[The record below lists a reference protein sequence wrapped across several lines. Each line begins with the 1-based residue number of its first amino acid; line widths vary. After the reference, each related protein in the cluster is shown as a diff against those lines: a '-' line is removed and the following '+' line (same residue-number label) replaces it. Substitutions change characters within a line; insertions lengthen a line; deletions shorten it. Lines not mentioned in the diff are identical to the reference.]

1 MVQDYSKNLI
11 YGNFLG
17 MENRAFPIDCET
29 LATLQSNA
37 KKFAATALIAG
48 CERLILTGCQQSG
61 TVRKEGY
68 VFIVNPDNPL
78 TGEVLY
84 HPEQPAKD
92 HCHVKENPVDVT
104 ADGTDYPAAYTERY
118 LEEGLVEGAW
128 LWSSFTRIEDISNAA
143 LKDWLNTVNNALN
156 QKIESLKNN
165 AQYTF
170 VRGMILMWSGYVNE
184 IPDGWALCD
193 GNNGTPPLSGRFV
206 VCVKAMGVDPNGN
219 PIYNKDEKDGA
230 ESQNITLTVNN
241 LPKHKHSGTTGYN
254 DYISAKYT
262 KIQQPLN
269 TTGIPDGSR
278 DNGDGTNTD
287 NGRGA
292 YWRGHNDTSI
302 MSSPQLA
309 THTHNFTTDEVGG
322 GQSFTVNT
330 MPPYYALAYIMKL

>member
-17 MENRAFPIDCET
+17 MENSAFPIDCET

-68 VFIVNPDNPL
+68 VFFVNPDNPL
-78 TGEVLY
+78 TGEVLF

-128 LWSSFTRIEDISNAA
+128 LWSSFTRIDDISNAA
-143 LKDWLNTVNNALN
+143 LKDSLNTVNNALD

-170 VRGMILMWSGYVNE
+170 VRGMILMWSGAITQ

-193 GNNGTPPLSGRFV
+193 GKNGTPNLSGRFV
-206 VCVKAMGVDPNGN
+206 MGIGGGYDQEG
-219 PIYNKDEKDGA
+219 GHA
-230 ESQNITLTVNN
+230 SQSVTLTADN
-241 LPKHKHSGTTGYN
+241 LPKHSHKFTTARGEGKHYHLFD
-254 DYISAKYT
+254 DYFYPEHTVKPSYHAESHPYST
-262 KIQQPLN
+262 KIGSGDTDDDNDQVL
-269 TTGIPDGSR
+269 TYRHSTEYDDG
-278 DNGDGTNTD
+278 
-287 NGRGA
+287 
-292 YWRGHNDTSI
+292 H
-302 MSSPQLA
+302 
-309 THTHNFTTDEVGG
+309 THTGTTDEAGG
-322 GQSFTVNT
+322 DKSFTIDT
-330 MPPYYALAYIMKL
+330 IPPYYALAYIMKL

>member
-17 MENRAFPIDCET
+17 MDNRAFPIDCET

-84 HPEQPAKD
+84 HPERTAKD
-92 HCHVKENPVDVT
+92 HCHVKESPVDVT

-143 LKDWLNTVNNALN
+143 LKDSLNTVNNALD

-170 VRGMILMWSGYVNE
+170 VRGMILMWSGKGE
-184 IPDGWALCD
+184 KTIPSGWALCD
-193 GNNGTPPLSGRFV
+193 GKTYQIDGETVKTPDLRDKFVMGAKYEPSGSDELGTFLNVGTTGGEASV
-206 VCVKAMGVDPNGN
+206 
-219 PIYNKDEKDGA
+219 
-230 ESQNITLTVNN
+230 TLTVEQM
-241 LPKHKHSGTTGYN
+241 PTHSHTGTTGSGLTSLP
-254 DYISAKYT
+254 DLHK
-262 KIQQPLN
+262 PLN
-269 TTGIPDGSR
+269 TKGFPNGSI
-278 DNGDGTNTD
+278 DNGNGSNNE
-287 NGRGA
+287 NGRQA
-292 YWRGHNDTSI
+292 YWRGNGDIARFS
-302 MSSPQLA
+302 
-309 THTHNFTTDEVGG
+309 HTHSLTTADAGG
-322 GQSFTVNT
+322 GQAHENR
-330 MPPYYALAYIMKL
+330 PPFYVLAYIMKL

>member
-17 MENRAFPIDCET
+17 MDNRAFPIDCET

-78 TGEVLY
+78 TGEVLF

-92 HCHVKENPVDVT
+92 HCHVKESPVDVT
-104 ADGTDYPAAYTERY
+104 ADGTDYPAAYTERS

-143 LKDWLNTVNNALN
+143 LKDSLDTVNNALD

-170 VRGMILMWSGYVNE
+170 VRGMIMIWSGYISE
-184 IPDGWALCD
+184 IPSGWALCD
-193 GNNGTPPLSGRFV
+193 GQNGTPDLRGRFIV
-206 VCVKAMGVDPNGN
+206 GAGRDGANAVYYQTKTKNPEDPIRTVKFTLRAEDLPAHRHMYIGDSNAPGDDLTLIEGVDGRSGKGSGYGAKILTDSM
-219 PIYNKDEKDGA
+219 IYAADSTHGVRQT
-230 ESQNITLTVNN
+230 SSTITTLIDV
-241 LPKHKHSGTTGYN
+241 
-254 DYISAKYT
+254 
-262 KIQQPLN
+262 
-269 TTGIPDGSR
+269 R
-278 DNGDGTNTD
+278 
-287 NGRGA
+287 
-292 YWRGHNDTSI
+292 
-302 MSSPQLA
+302 
-309 THTHNFTTDEVGG
+309 
-322 GQSFTVNT
+322 
-330 MPPYYALAYIMKL
+330 PPYYALAYIMKL

>member
-17 MENRAFPIDCET
+17 MENSAFPIDCET

-78 TGEVLY
+78 TGEILF

-92 HCHVKENPVDVT
+92 HCYIKESPVDVT
-104 ADGTDYPAAYTERY
+104 ADGTDYPAAYTERS

-143 LKDWLNTVNNALN
+143 LKDSLNTVNNALN

-170 VRGMILMWSGYVNE
+170 VRGMILMWSGKGE
-184 IPDGWALCD
+184 KTIPSGWALCD
-193 GNNGTPPLSGRFV
+193 GKTYQIDGETVKTPDLRDKFVMGAKYEPSGSDELGTFLNVGTTGGEASV
-206 VCVKAMGVDPNGN
+206 
-219 PIYNKDEKDGA
+219 
-230 ESQNITLTVNN
+230 TLTVEQM
-241 LPKHKHSGTTGYN
+241 PTHSHTGTTGSGLTSLPYLH
-254 DYISAKYT
+254 K
-262 KIQQPLN
+262 PLN
-269 TTGIPDGSR
+269 TTGWPQNCEATGNGSN
-278 DNGDGTNTD
+278 NG
-287 NGRGA
+287 NGKEA
-292 YWRGHNDTSI
+292 YWRGNGDIAMFS
-302 MSSPQLA
+302 
-309 THTHNFTTDEVGG
+309 HTHSLTTANAGG
-322 GQSFTVNT
+322 GQAHENR
-330 MPPYYALAYIMKL
+330 PPYYVLAFIMKL

>member
-17 MENRAFPIDCET
+17 MDNRAFPIDCET

-61 TVRKEGY
+61 SVRKEGY
-68 VFIVNPDNPL
+68 VFIVNTDNPL
-78 TGEVLY
+78 TGEVLF
-84 HPEQPAKD
+84 HPERPAKD
-92 HCHVKENPVDVT
+92 HCYIKENPVDVT

-143 LKDWLNTVNNALN
+143 LKGSLDTVNNALN

-193 GNNGTPPLSGRFV
+193 GQNGTPPLSGRFV
-206 VCVKAMGVDPNGN
+206 VCVKAMGVDPSGN
-219 PIYNKDEKDGA
+219 PIYNKGYKDGA

-241 LPKHKHSGTTGYN
+241 LPKHKHSG
-254 DYISAKYT
+254 
-262 KIQQPLN
+262 
-269 TTGIPDGSR
+269 
-278 DNGDGTNTD
+278 NTD
-287 NGRGA
+287 YAGNHRHSFEDA
-292 YWRGHNDTSI
+292 YYAENRSGQSGTYFGSDEGYDQDNVLFTRTAYTEYA
-302 MSSPQLA
+302 P
-309 THTHNFTTDEVGG
+309 THKHTFNTDEVGG

>member
-1 MVQDYSKNLI
+1 MVQDYSKYLI

-17 MENRAFPIDCET
+17 MDNRAFPIDCET

-68 VFIVNPDNPL
+68 VFIVNHDNPL
-78 TGEVLY
+78 TGEVLF
-84 HPEQPAKD
+84 HPEQTAKD
-92 HCHVKENPVDVT
+92 HCHVKESPVNVT

-118 LEEGLVEGAW
+118 LEEGLEEGAW

-143 LKDWLNTVNNALN
+143 LKGSLDTVNNALN

-206 VCVKAMGVDPNGN
+206 VCVKVMGVDPNGN

-241 LPKHKHSGTTGYN
+241 LPKHKHSGSTDYAGNHRHRFEDAYYAEARNGQSGTYFGSDEGY
-254 DYISAKYT
+254 D
-262 KIQQPLN
+262 Q
-269 TTGIPDGSR
+269 
-278 DNGDGTNTD
+278 DNVLFTRTAFTEYEQNHKH
-287 NGRGA
+287 A
-292 YWRGHNDTSI
+292 V
-302 MSSPQLA
+302 
-309 THTHNFTTDEVGG
+309 TTDEVGG

>member
-17 MENRAFPIDCET
+17 MDNRAFPIDCET

-68 VFIVNPDNPL
+68 VFIVNTDNPL

-92 HCHVKENPVDVT
+92 HCHVKESPVDVT

-143 LKDWLNTVNNALN
+143 LKGSLDTVNNALN

-193 GNNGTPPLSGRFV
+193 GQNGTPPLSGRFV
-206 VCVKAMGVDPNGN
+206 VCVKAMGVDPSGN
-219 PIYNKDEKDGA
+219 PIYNKGYKDGA

-241 LPKHKHSGTTGYN
+241 LPKHKHSG
-254 DYISAKYT
+254 
-262 KIQQPLN
+262 
-269 TTGIPDGSR
+269 
-278 DNGDGTNTD
+278 NTD
-287 NGRGA
+287 YAGNHRHSFEDA
-292 YWRGHNDTSI
+292 YYAENRSGQSGTYFGSDEGYDQDNVLFTRTAYTEYA
-302 MSSPQLA
+302 P
-309 THTHNFTTDEVGG
+309 THKHTFNTDEVGG

>member
-17 MENRAFPIDCET
+17 MENSAFPIDCET
-29 LATLQSNA
+29 LATVQSNA

-78 TGEVLY
+78 TGEVLF

-92 HCHVKENPVDVT
+92 HCHVKESPVDVT
-104 ADGTDYPAAYTERY
+104 ADGTDYPAAYTERS

-143 LKDWLNTVNNALN
+143 LKDSLNTVNNALD

-170 VRGMILMWSGYVNE
+170 VRGMILMWSGKGE
-184 IPDGWALCD
+184 KTIPDGWALCD
-193 GNNGTPPLSGRFV
+193 GQTYQIDGEMVKTPDLRDKFVMGAKYEPSGSPELGTFLNVGTTGGEASV
-206 VCVKAMGVDPNGN
+206 
-219 PIYNKDEKDGA
+219 
-230 ESQNITLTVNN
+230 TLTVEQM
-241 LPKHKHSGTTGYN
+241 PTHSHTGTTGSGLTSLP
-254 DYISAKYT
+254 DLHKP
-262 KIQQPLN
+262 KN
-269 TTGIPDGSR
+269 TTGFPDGSS
-278 DNGDGTNTD
+278 DEGNGSNNE
-287 NGRGA
+287 NGRQA
-292 YWRGHNDTSI
+292 YWRGKGDIARFS
-302 MSSPQLA
+302 
-309 THTHNFTTDEVGG
+309 HTHNLTTANAGG
-322 GQSFTVNT
+322 GQAHENR
-330 MPPYYALAYIMKL
+330 PPFYVLAYIMKL

>member
-78 TGEVLY
+78 TGEVLF

-92 HCHVKENPVDVT
+92 HCHVKESPVDVT

-128 LWSSFTRIEDISNAA
+128 LWSSFTRIENISNAA
-143 LKDWLNTVNNALN
+143 LKGSLDTVNNALN

-193 GNNGTPPLSGRFV
+193 GQNGTPPLSGRFV

-241 LPKHKHSGTTGYN
+241 LPKHKHSGST
-254 DYISAKYT
+254 DYAGNHRHGFEDAYYAENI
-262 KIQQPLN
+262 
-269 TTGIPDGSR
+269 
-278 DNGDGTNTD
+278 
-287 NGRGA
+287 NGRGGTYFGSDEGYDQDNALFTRTA
-292 YWRGHNDTSI
+292 YTEYA
-302 MSSPQLA
+302 P
-309 THTHNFTTDEVGG
+309 THKHTFNTDEVGG